1 MCVRVCRQTGWQPA
15 FSGNAGQQD
24 THSVRQCKA
33 DTGQRISGLCLQVII
48 HTDVKH

>member
-1 MCVRVCRQTGWQPA
+1 MCIRVCRQTSRQST

-24 THSVRQCKA
+24 THGVGSSKA
-33 DTGQRISGLCLQVII
+33 DTGQRIGGLCLQVII